1 MDTPQTPAPGP
12 AVPPESEHT
21 PTIAAQT
28 VAENGAEAAP
38 SAATPAA
45 ETAAEADATLQ
56 PSLAAPEPPDAPEPA
71 GDHVPEA
78 GAAALTEDAE
88 ALAEG
93 DAESLEGEAGSSP
106 FDPAVF
112 DEALS
117 RVLSSAGGEVLF
129 RFAGDA
135 AEGDKV
141 AAVRLGEGEARLIAL
156 VILPPHGAPL
166 RVEPAEESANPL
178 APLAKSYASLVD
190 AWKAAA

>member
-38 SAATPAA
+38 SA
-45 ETAAEADATLQ
+45 ETAAEATLQ
-56 PSLAAPEPPDAPEPA
+56 PSITAPEPPDALEPV
-71 GDHVPEA
+71 GDHVSEA
-78 GAAALTEDAE
+78 GAAARTEDAE